1 MGMKRFLMII
11 LSFIF
16 LGGAVTGSALLL
28 SGCQYEQ
35 TESGDSQDGVLD
47 DNQNNEG
54 NTGESTDE
62 ATDGT
67 SDGEIDNE
75 NPDEDDETETK
86 AVTHNFYVIAQF
98 RTSSS
103 SYSDASTSTSSP
115 SRAISLRWYDSNGTI
130 SWGGTRTVN
139 SGASNTSGD
148 GYIYASY
155 LHYTYDGWIRQGR
168 YVMIA
173 PYSYSGYTCVGMTT
187 SSSWTN
193 TSYTTENT
201 STRYFNGSLY
211 SSKPSTSESV
221 TGSVYVKFRKIYDI
235 DFHVWTSVNTYDS
248 SAYTDRDA
256 LAGVG
261 FSTPSS
267 VPDFDGYTFI
277 GWSTTQNDTTPT
289 YAPGEELP
297 DSLIS
302 VGRTFY
308 ACYERDPYVLTI
320 NYYSRNASNTINLG
334 ISSNRG
340 TVSSSSISLNGSA
353 TVTADGTSTH
363 TITISKSGS
372 NSGSYYYYIGTS
384 SSATTVDTY
393 TYSWSP
399 TSDRTISIYVVQRY
413 TITYNGN
420 GSTSGSTSTTYK
432 RHGTNATIASNGFS
446 RTGHTFQGWA
456 TSLSGSVRYDPGD
469 SYSTNANETLYA
481 VWEADTLTN
490 RYYYRNTSGSRV
502 STTQTFNYGQSFTFL
517 SDSSISNEY
526 TANGWSLM
534 LWATNSTTTNEGY
547 PVGEE
552 ASSSLTT
559 SGRTFYAI
567 SARSVSIT
575 YNTGGGSSVSS
586 TTGSQWWNQYGNRY
600 SNPTMTISSTRPTRS
615 GYTFKGW
622 ATSSGSST
630 VRYDPGDSYTFSRTY
645 SQSAS
650 VTLYAVWEKSTFD
663 VTLTVNFIRNYGTY
677 DVPLEISGTGLTSKR
692 IYEDDTA
699 TFTYE
704 TDGSASSIT
713 VSVREKSP
721 APNYF
726 YVGTS
731 STPTNLSSYSF
742 TWSRNSDKTVN
753 IYTEQRYTI
762 TYNGNGST
770 SGSTSPTYYRYN
782 SWPTIASNGFNRTGY
797 TFAGWSTSSTGSSV
811 DYRPGNSYTQNGYPT
826 LYAVWTRITYTITYN
841 SNGGSG
847 TMSSTTKYYGTSVTL
862 RANTFTRTGYHFAG
876 WALSSTGSVVYDDQ
890 DTYSTNASD
899 TLYAKWTANTYYVN
913 FNSNGGSGTMTRQTF
928 TYGTYQNLKSN
939 TFTRTGYTF
948 TGWNRNSAGTS
959 TSYSNGQSVRNL
971 TSTNGGSVTLYA
983 QWKINVEAKYDSAGG
998 YWYVENGKIPQTRV
1012 TSSSLITNINNSTTW
1027 GQTYYFAGQSV
1038 RAKTYGGVEYC
1049 QWNGNWYEVEPIRW
1063 RLTKNSSQADGYAT
1077 TTDTDAVLA
1086 KIVYVD
1092 QYSSTYLG
1100 SGAGY
1105 SAEAVTEFLKN
1116 GISTSYLVSY
1126 TRSTQTFGN
1135 GTTLYGSAN
1144 VTANMF
1150 VSSQKEIESVS
1161 NSTAIE
1167 FSDLAKDIIKYYGGT
1182 NVYFT
1187 RDLGSNYNNITCFNG
1202 AGKDTQRLATDYR
1215 GVQFTLR
1222 FTEYTCVA

>member
-1 MGMKRFLMII
+1 MRKLFLLI

-28 SGCQYEQ
+28 SGCDSVQ
-35 TESGDSQDGVLD
+35 TETSGGDSQDENLNE
-47 DNQNNEG
+47 NQNGETSEKDESVQGYANSIKFIYRSYEG
-54 NTGESTDE
+54 YSSYEPTILVACDNGESQQLLDIYNPEHTFENVGTQPQISIGIWTPAGENYTVGMTVNGSTMSQDIISGQMFTGKIPVPSGQTIIYIDIAHFAYVQYNANGGSGSMSPDKVYSTGSGGGTYVVE
-62 ATDGT
+62 DCKFTNGSADFLGWATRSNGSVVYDPGDRISGLLSDLSLYAVWDVTTYTNYYYYRTTSGT
-67 SDGEIDNE
+67 TTSSKTQTHTGTFTTYTASDISGEYTSNGWRINMWG
-75 NPDEDDETETK
+75 
-86 AVTHNFYVIAQF
+86 
-98 RTSSS
+98 TSSS
-103 SYSDASTSTSSP
+103 T
-115 SRAISLRWYDSNGTI
+115 
-130 SWGGTRTVN
+130 
-139 SGASNTSGD
+139 
-148 GYIYASY
+148 
-155 LHYTYDGWIRQGR
+155 
-168 YVMIA
+168 
-173 PYSYSGYTCVGMTT
+173 
-187 SSSWTN
+187 
-193 TSYTTENT
+193 
-201 STRYFNGSLY
+201 
-211 SSKPSTSESV
+211 
-221 TGSVYVKFRKIYDI
+221 
-235 DFHVWTSVNTYDS
+235 
-248 SAYTDRDA
+248 
-256 LAGVG
+256 
-261 FSTPSS
+261 
-267 VPDFDGYTFI
+267 
-277 GWSTTQNDTTPT
+277 TTQGYNTNETITTNM
-289 YAPGEELP
+289 
-297 DSLIS
+297 
-302 VGRTFY
+302 GRTFY
-308 ACYERDPYVLTI
+308 AV
-320 NYYSRNASNTINLG
+320 
-334 ISSNRG
+334 
-340 TVSSSSISLNGSA
+340 
-353 TVTADGTSTH
+353 
-363 TITISKSGS
+363 
-372 NSGSYYYYIGTS
+372 
-384 SSATTVDTY
+384 
-393 TYSWSP
+393 
-399 TSDRTISIYVVQRY
+399 
-413 TITYNGN
+413 
-420 GSTSGSTSTTYK
+420 
-432 RHGTNATIASNGFS
+432 
-446 RTGHTFQGWA
+446 
-456 TSLSGSVRYDPGD
+456 SVR
-469 SYSTNANETLYA
+469 N
-481 VWEADTLTN
+481 
-490 RYYYRNTSGSRV
+490 
-502 STTQTFNYGQSFTFL
+502 
-517 SDSSISNEY
+517 
-526 TANGWSLM
+526 
-534 LWATNSTTTNEGY
+534 
-547 PVGEE
+547 
-552 ASSSLTT
+552 
-559 SGRTFYAI
+559 
-567 SARSVSIT
+567 VSIT
-575 YNTGGGSSVSS
+575 YNTGSGSSVSD
-586 TTGSQWWNQYGNRY
+586 TTGYFQRWNQYGNRY

-630 VRYDPGDSYTFSRTY
+630 VSYNPGGSYTFSRTY
-645 SQSAS
+645 SQTAS

-677 DVPLEISGTGLTSKR
+677 DVPLEISGTGLTTKT
-692 IYEDDTA
+692 IYEDGTA

-782 SWPTIASNGFNRTGY
+782 SWPTIASNGFSRTGY

-971 TSTNGGSVTLYA
+971 TSTNRGSVTLYA

-1049 QWNGNWYEVEPIRW
+1049 QWNGNWYKVEPIKW
-1063 RLTKNSSQADGYAT
+1063 RLTSDPNQTTGYVST
-1077 TTDTDAVLA
+1077 SPINAVLA
-1086 KIVYVD
+1086 EIVYVD
-1092 QYSSTYLG
+1092 QYSSIELNA
-1100 SGAGY
+1100 GAGY
-1105 SAEAVTEFLKN
+1105 STEAVSEFLQN
-1116 GISTSYLVSY
+1116 GISTQYLDGTYAYAVEN
-1126 TRSTQTFGN
+1126 FGD
-1135 GTTLYGSAN
+1135 GTTFITTSTT
-1144 VTANMF
+1144 TAQ
-1150 VSSQKEIESVS
+1150 VLVASESEINAVAGT
-1161 NSTAIE
+1161 TAIE

-1202 AGKDTQRLATDYR
+1202 AGKDTQRLANEYR

>member
-28 SGCQYEQ
+28 SGCNYEQ
-35 TESGDSQDGVLD
+35 TESGGGNSQDDISD
-47 DNQNNEG
+47 DNQNNNEED
-54 NTGESTDE
+54 NSDE
-62 ATDGT
+62 EN
-67 SDGEIDNE
+67 SD
-75 NPDEDDETETK
+75 NPDYDDETS
-86 AVTHNFYVIAQF
+86 AQAHNFTVRAQF
-98 RTSSS
+98 RTSST
-103 SYSDASTSTSSP
+103 SYSTASSSTSSP
-115 SRAISLRWYDSNGTI
+115 PKAFRLRWYDSNGTV

-139 SGASNTSGD
+139 TGASDTSGN

-155 LHYTYDGWIRQGR
+155 FSYSYSLIAQGR
-168 YVMIA
+168 YVQIY

-320 NYYSRNASNTINLG
+320 NYYSRSATNSVSLNVST
-334 ISSNRG
+334 SRG
-340 TVSSSSISLNGSA
+340 TLSSSSMSLNGS
-353 TVTADGTSTH
+353 VKLTADGTSTH
-363 TITISKSGS
+363 TVTISESS
-372 NSGSYYYYIGTS
+372 SYTYYIGTS
-384 SSATTVDTY
+384 SSATTTSY
-393 TYSWSP
+393 SYSWSP
-399 TSDRTISIYVVQRY
+399 TSDKSINIYVVQRY
-413 TITYNGN
+413 SITYNGN

-432 RHGTNATIASNGFS
+432 RHGTNATIAQNGFS

-456 TSLSGSVRYDPGD
+456 TSSSGSVRYDPGD
-469 SYSTNANETLYA
+469 SYTTNANEVLYA
-481 VWEADTLTN
+481 VWEANTLTN
-490 RYYYRNTSGSRV
+490 TYYYRNKGGTNT
-502 STTQTFNYGQSFTFL
+502 STTQSFSYGQSFTTL
-517 SDSSISNEY
+517 TASNISNEY
-526 TANGWSLM
+526 FSNGWVLVG
-534 LWATNSTTTNEGY
+534 WATSSTATSYIST
-547 PVGEE
+547 GESILNYSG
-552 ASSSLTT
+552 SSY
-559 SGRTFYAI
+559 YAV
-567 SARSVSIT
+567 SRRQVSIT

-586 TTGSQWWNQYGNRY
+586 TTGYQIWNQYGNTY
-600 SNPTMTISSTRPTRS
+600 NHPTLTISSTRPTRT
-615 GYTFKGW
+615 GYTFEGW
-622 ATSSGSST
+622 STSSSATT
-630 VRYDPGDSYTFSRTY
+630 VNYDPGDSYTFSRTY
-645 SQSAS
+645 TQSAS
-650 VTLYAVWEKSTFD
+650 VTLYAVWE
-663 VTLTVNFIRNYGTY
+663 R
-677 DVPLEISGTGLTSKR
+677 IS
-692 IYEDDTA
+692 
-699 TFTYE
+699 
-704 TDGSASSIT
+704 
-713 VSVREKSP
+713 
-721 APNYF
+721 
-726 YVGTS
+726 
-731 STPTNLSSYSF
+731 
-742 TWSRNSDKTVN
+742 
-753 IYTEQRYTI
+753 YTI
-762 TYNGNGST
+762 TYNSNGG
-770 SGSTSPTYYRYN
+770 SGTMSPTTKYYGESVTLRAN
-782 SWPTIASNGFNRTGY
+782 TFTRTGY
-797 TFAGWSTSSTGSSV
+797 RFSGWATSSTGSV
-811 DYRPGNSYTQNGYPT
+811 VYDDQDTYTANASDT

-998 YWYVENGKIPQTRV
+998 YWYVENGKMPQTRV

-1038 RAKTYGGVEYC
+1038 RAKTYGGTEYC
-1049 QWNGNWYEVEPIRW
+1049 QWNGNWYEVEPIKW
-1063 RLTKNSSQADGYAT
+1063 RLTSNSSQTDGYAT

-1086 KIVYVD
+1086 EIVYVGPYSTSSLD
-1092 QYSSTYLG
+1092 AGEGYSSEPASMMTQY
-1100 SGAGY
+1100 
-1105 SAEAVTEFLKN
+1105 N
-1116 GISTSYLVSY
+1116 GVSTSYLVQVTKSVEIFGDG
-1126 TRSTQTFGN
+1126 STFHN
-1135 GTTLYGSAN
+1135 TTNSSHY
-1144 VTANMF
+1144 VFTA
-1150 VSSQKEIESVS
+1150 SESEINSVS
-1161 NSTAIE
+1161 GTTAIE
-1167 FSDLAKDIIKYYGGT
+1167 FSDLAEDIIKYYGGT

-1187 RDLGSNYNNITCFNG
+1187 RDLGSNYNNIVCFNG
-1202 AGKDTQRLATDYR
+1202 VGKETQRFATDYR
-1215 GVQFTLR
+1215 GVQFVIR
-1222 FTEYTCVA
+1222 FTEYVCVA

>member
-28 SGCQYEQ
+28 SGCNYEQ
-35 TESGDSQDGVLD
+35 TESGGGNSQDDISD
-47 DNQNNEG
+47 DNQNNNEED
-54 NTGESTDE
+54 NSDE
-62 ATDGT
+62 EN
-67 SDGEIDNE
+67 SD
-75 NPDEDDETETK
+75 NPDYDDETS
-86 AVTHNFYVIAQF
+86 AQAHNFTVRAQF
-98 RTSSS
+98 RTSST
-103 SYSDASTSTSSP
+103 SYSTASSSTSSP
-115 SRAISLRWYDSNGTI
+115 PKAFRLRWYDSNGTV

-139 SGASNTSGD
+139 TGASDTSGN

-155 LHYTYDGWIRQGR
+155 FSYSYSLIAQGR
-168 YVMIA
+168 YVQIY

-320 NYYSRNASNTINLG
+320 NYYSRSATNSVSLNVST
-334 ISSNRG
+334 SRG
-340 TVSSSSISLNGSA
+340 TLSSSSMSLNGS
-353 TVTADGTSTH
+353 VKLTADGTSTH
-363 TITISKSGS
+363 TVTISESS
-372 NSGSYYYYIGTS
+372 SYTYYIGTS
-384 SSATTVDTY
+384 SSATTTSY
-393 TYSWSP
+393 SYSWSP
-399 TSDRTISIYVVQRY
+399 TSDKSINIYVVQRY
-413 TITYNGN
+413 SITYNGN

-432 RHGTNATIASNGFS
+432 RHGTNATIAQNGFS

-456 TSLSGSVRYDPGD
+456 TSSSGSVRYDPGD
-469 SYSTNANETLYA
+469 SYTTNANEVLYA
-481 VWEADTLTN
+481 VWEANTLTN
-490 RYYYRNTSGSRV
+490 TYYYRNKGGTNT
-502 STTQTFNYGQSFTFL
+502 STTQSFSYGQSFTTL
-517 SDSSISNEY
+517 TASNISNEY
-526 TANGWSLM
+526 FSNGWVLVG
-534 LWATNSTTTNEGY
+534 WATSSTATSYIST
-547 PVGEE
+547 GESILNYSG
-552 ASSSLTT
+552 SSY
-559 SGRTFYAI
+559 YAV
-567 SARSVSIT
+567 SRRQVSIT

-586 TTGSQWWNQYGNRY
+586 TTGYQIWNQYGNTY
-600 SNPTMTISSTRPTRS
+600 NHPTLTISSTRPTRT
-615 GYTFKGW
+615 GYTFEGW
-622 ATSSGSST
+622 STSSSATT
-630 VRYDPGDSYTFSRTY
+630 VNYDPGDSYTFSRTY
-645 SQSAS
+645 TQSAS
-650 VTLYAVWEKSTFD
+650 VTLYAVWE
-663 VTLTVNFIRNYGTY
+663 R
-677 DVPLEISGTGLTSKR
+677 IS
-692 IYEDDTA
+692 
-699 TFTYE
+699 
-704 TDGSASSIT
+704 
-713 VSVREKSP
+713 
-721 APNYF
+721 
-726 YVGTS
+726 
-731 STPTNLSSYSF
+731 
-742 TWSRNSDKTVN
+742 
-753 IYTEQRYTI
+753 YTI
-762 TYNGNGST
+762 TYNSNGG
-770 SGSTSPTYYRYN
+770 SGTMSPTTKYYGESVTLRAN
-782 SWPTIASNGFNRTGY
+782 TFTRTGY
-797 TFAGWSTSSTGSSV
+797 RFSGWATSSTGSV
-811 DYRPGNSYTQNGYPT
+811 VYDDQDTYTANASDT

-862 RANTFTRTGYHFAG
+862 RANAFTRTGYHFVG
-876 WALSSTGSVVYDDQ
+876 WALSSTGSVVYDNQ
-890 DTYSTNASD
+890 DTYTTNASD

-913 FNSNGGSGTMTRQTF
+913 FNSNGGSGSMTRQTF

-998 YWYVENGKIPQTRV
+998 YWYVENGKMPQTRV

-1038 RAKTYGGVEYC
+1038 RAKTYGGTEYC
-1049 QWNGNWYEVEPIRW
+1049 QWNGNWYEVEPIKW
-1063 RLTKNSSQADGYAT
+1063 RLTSNSSQTDGYAT

-1086 KIVYVD
+1086 EIVYVGPYSTSSLD
-1092 QYSSTYLG
+1092 AGEGYSSEPASMMTQY
-1100 SGAGY
+1100 
-1105 SAEAVTEFLKN
+1105 N
-1116 GISTSYLVSY
+1116 GVSTSYLVQVTKSVEIFGDG
-1126 TRSTQTFGN
+1126 STFHN
-1135 GTTLYGSAN
+1135 TTNSSHY
-1144 VTANMF
+1144 VFTA
-1150 VSSQKEIESVS
+1150 SESEINSVS
-1161 NSTAIE
+1161 GTTAIE
-1167 FSDLAKDIIKYYGGT
+1167 FSDLAEDIIKYYGGT

-1187 RDLGSNYNNITCFNG
+1187 RDLGSNYNNIVCFNG
-1202 AGKDTQRLATDYR
+1202 VGKETQRFATDYR
-1215 GVQFTLR
+1215 GVQFVIR
-1222 FTEYTCVA
+1222 FTEYVCVA

>member
-1 MGMKRFLMII
+1 MKRFLMII

-28 SGCQYEQ
+28 SGCDSVQ
-35 TESGDSQDGVLD
+35 TESGGGISQDDILD
-47 DNQNNEG
+47 DNQNNNEED
-54 NTGESTDE
+54 NSDE
-62 ATDGT
+62 EN
-67 SDGEIDNE
+67 SD
-75 NPDEDDETETK
+75 NPDYDDDVAAQAHSFT
-86 AVTHNFYVIAQF
+86 IRAQF
-98 RTSSS
+98 RTSST
-103 SYSDASTSTSSP
+103 STSTATSSTSSP
-115 SRAISLRWYDSNGTI
+115 PKAFRLRWYDSNGTV

-139 SGASNTSGD
+139 TGASDTSGN

-155 LHYTYDGWIRQGR
+155 FSYSYSLIAQGR
-168 YVMIA
+168 YVQIY

-534 LWATNSTTTNEGY
+534 LWATNSTTTNGGY

-559 SGRTFYAI
+559 SGRSFYAI

-575 YNTGGGSSVSS
+575 YNTGGGSSVSD
-586 TTGSQWWNQYGNRY
+586 TTGSQWWNQYGNTY
-600 SNPTMTISSTRPTRS
+600 DHPTLTISSTKPTRT
-615 GYTFKGW
+615 GYTFEGW
-622 ATSSGSST
+622 STSSSATT
-630 VRYDPGDSYTFSRTY
+630 VNYDPGDSYTFSERY
-645 SQSAS
+645 SRSES

-677 DVPLEISGTGLTSKR
+677 DVPLEISGTGLTTKT
-692 IYEDDTA
+692 IYEDGTA

-782 SWPTIASNGFNRTGY
+782 SWPTIASNGFSRTGY

-971 TSTNGGSVTLYA
+971 TSTNRGSVTLYA

-1086 KIVYVD
+1086 KIVYVGPYSTSSLD
-1092 QYSSTYLG
+1092 AGEGYSSEPASIMTQY
-1100 SGAGY
+1100 
-1105 SAEAVTEFLKN
+1105 N
-1116 GISTSYLVSY
+1116 GVSTSYLTQVTKSVEVFGDG
-1126 TRSTQTFGN
+1126 STFHTTTNSSHYVFTASEDEIN
-1135 GTTLYGSAN
+1135 SVAGT
-1144 VTANMF
+1144 
-1150 VSSQKEIESVS
+1150 
-1161 NSTAIE
+1161 TAIE
-1167 FSDLAKDIIKYYGGT
+1167 FSDLAEDIIKYYGGT

-1202 AGKDTQRLATDYR
+1202 AGKETQRLANEYR
-1215 GVQFTLR
+1215 GVQFVIR
-1222 FTEYTCVA
+1222 FTEYVCVA